1 MYSYEDRIRAVL
13 LYIQLG
19 KRTGVTIRQLGYPTK
34 NALKSWYH
42 AYLQGNDLPAGYVRA
57 KPKYSDEQKSVA
69 VAHYFQ
75 HGCCI
80 ATTLRALGYPGRK
93 TLSAWLDELHPEMRK
108 RIVGKAR
115 ADGHPQ
121 ELKQAAVIALCSRQG
136 SARAIAQELGV
147 TRPTLYNWKD
157 QLLEHGAPASMKRHR
172 DSSPAAEQA
181 ELAQQRDALQRDIL
195 QLQLEH
201 DILKKAVELIK
212 KDLGVD
218 LHLLSNREKTV
229 LVDALRARYG
239 LSALFTKLGLA
250 RSSYFYHRARRQ
262 MADKYADV
270 RGLMADIFERN
281 HRCYGYQRIRAS
293 LSRQQFFLSEKVVL
307 RLMKQEQLVA
317 AKPKRRRYGSY
328 LGEISPAPENLINRD
343 FQAAALDKAL
353 THSQLL
359 RVFRILLGEH
369 VSLKDVVP
377 IASTLLENA
386 DATKDPILLAAEV
399 RCTLRRQIVNSLIGP
414 QQEMRAFNLGAEV
427 ENMLLG
433 ALSQAQQSGKVA
445 LDNFAVEPNILAQ
458 LQQNMPAIREQMKQQ
473 AAAPLLLVM
482 PQIRPLLA
490 RYARLFAP
498 GLAVLSYNEIPENRE
513 VSIIGTL
520 G

>member
-34 NALKSWYH
+34 NALKSWYQ
-42 AYLQGNDLPAGYVRA
+42 AYLQGNDLPSGYVRA

-93 TLSAWLDELHPEMRK
+93 TLSAWLDELHPEVRK
-108 RIVGKAR
+108 RLVGKAR
-115 ADGHPQ
+115 VDAHPQ
-121 ELKQAAVIALCSRQG
+121 ELKQAAVVALCMRQG
-136 SARAIAQELGV
+136 SARVIAEKLGV

-157 QLLEHGAPASMKRHR
+157 QLLDRGVPASMKRHR
-172 DSSPAAEQA
+172 DSSPAAAQA
-181 ELAQQRDALQRDIL
+181 ELEQQRDALQRDIL

-270 RGLMADIFERN
+270 RGIMADIFERN
-281 HRCYGYQRIRAS
+281 HRCYGYRRIRAS

-317 AKPKRRRYGSY
+317 ATPKRRRYGSY

-343 FQAAALDKAL
+343 FRAAGPNEKWLTDITEFQIPAGKVYLSPVVDCFDGMVVSWSLSTRPDAALVNTML
-353 THSQLL
+353 
-359 RVFRILLGEH
+359 
-369 VSLKDVVP
+369 
-377 IASTLLENA
+377 
-386 DATKDPILLAAEV
+386 DAAIKTVGNNHQRPILHSDRGAHYRWPGWLFRMRDANLIRSMSRKGCSPDNAACEGFFGRLKTEWFYPGDWRNASIEQFMQAVDDYIRWYNEKRIKLSLGARSPLEYRESLGLAA
-399 RCTLRRQIVNSLIGP
+399 
-414 QQEMRAFNLGAEV
+414 
-427 ENMLLG
+427 
-433 ALSQAQQSGKVA
+433 
-445 LDNFAVEPNILAQ
+445 
-458 LQQNMPAIREQMKQQ
+458 
-473 AAAPLLLVM
+473 
-482 PQIRPLLA
+482 
-490 RYARLFAP
+490 
-498 GLAVLSYNEIPENRE
+498 
-513 VSIIGTL
+513 
-520 G
+520 